1 MKFTFC
7 RCESSDWQN
16 LQQFS
21 RDIFYATFAAQNTP
35 ENMAAY
41 LEKAF
46 NDQQIQSELANPSSA
61 FWLALAEGRIAGYVK
76 VNFREAQQD
85 LKADNAMEIER
96 IYVDQPYQGQGL
108 ASQLLTKA
116 IELAKEAAVD
126 FVWLGVWEHNQRA
139 IRFYEKSGFR
149 IFDSH
154 EFYLGDDKQTDLMM
168 RLDL

>member
-21 RDIFYATFAAQNTP
+21 RYIFYATFAAQNTP
-35 ENMAAY
+35 KNMAAY

-96 IYVDQPYQGQGL
+96 IYKVPG
-108 ASQLLTKA
+108 
-116 IELAKEAAVD
+116 
-126 FVWLGVWEHNQRA
+126 
-139 IRFYEKSGFR
+139 
-149 IFDSH
+149 
-154 EFYLGDDKQTDLMM
+154 
-168 RLDL
+168 